1 MLYYVGI
8 LVLLCLQ
15 NRRAAAESGQPGP
28 KAWLRLDAHSPT
40 LPTLHNHMCSQLY
53 VSPVCFQENRR
64 QDSAGEWIRLIQS
77 LSVDELVK
85 EANHFVSL
93 FTRSNLFGNE
103 KAN

>member
-1 MLYYVGI
+1 MCKIEKRPLSKVSPDLKLGSDWTLIHPHYPPSI
-8 LVLLCLQ
+8 ITC
-15 NRRAAAESGQPGP
+15 AP
-28 KAWLRLDAHSPT
+28 K
-40 LPTLHNHMCSQLY
+40 LY